1 MAYTDNISRL
11 SRLTAIHLKLQ
22 SNLYV
27 TVEQLSEQFNISKR
41 TVYRDLHALEQANVP
56 IVTVE
61 GKGYTLMD
69 GYKIPP
75 VMFTETE
82 ANALIFAQKIMA
94 KTKDESL
101 INEFNN
107 AIDKVKAVLRSEE
120 KSKAD
125 FLANRT
131 FIGKNWQNEKTSN
144 FLSVVQRALTN
155 FNVLKIDY
163 KKESDVEPILREIE
177 PFAIYHS
184 FSEDWIV
191 VAWCRLRNEFR
202 NFRIDRI
209 KTIVSLPE
217 KFVPHHMTME
227 EYGEIQRKKYL
238 EGNSLHYKNIK
249 TTKMITVKVT
259 YTVKPDFVQK
269 NQENIN
275 LFMTDFKKMDT
286 NEFRYGSYVCGDG
299 KTFVHLSH
307 YKNENIQKKL
317 LQVPSFLSF
326 QKQRDES
333 GLEDL
338 PEIEVMEVI
347 ASSHD
352 IFKF

>member
-1 MAYTDNISRL
+1 MAYTNNISRL

-22 SNLYV
+22 SNVYV
-27 TVEQLSEQFNISKR
+27 SVAQLSKEFNVSKR
-41 TVYRDLHALEQANVP
+41 TVYRDLLALEQANVP
-56 IVTVE
+56 IVAAE

-82 ANALIFAQKIMA
+82 ANALIFAQKMMA

-131 FIGKNWQNEKTSN
+131 FIGKNWQNKKTSK
-144 FLSVVQRALTN
+144 FLSIIQRGLTN
-155 FNVLKIDY
+155 FKVLKITY
-163 KKESDVEPILREIE
+163 KKETDVEPIPRNIE

-209 KTIVSLPE
+209 KTIISLPE
-217 KFVPHHMTME
+217 NFTPHKMTME
-227 EYGEIQRKKYL
+227 EYGEIQRKKYVD
-238 EGNSLHYKNIK
+238 GNGLY
-249 TTKMITVKVT
+249 
-259 YTVKPDFVQK
+259 D
-269 NQENIN
+269 
-275 LFMTDFKKMDT
+275 
-286 NEFRYGSYVCGDG
+286 
-299 KTFVHLSH
+299 
-307 YKNENIQKKL
+307 KNE
-317 LQVPSFLSF
+317 
-326 QKQRDES
+326 
-333 GLEDL
+333 
-338 PEIEVMEVI
+338 
-347 ASSHD
+347 
-352 IFKF
+352 

>member
-1 MAYTDNISRL
+1 MAYTNNISRL

-27 TVEQLSEQFNISKR
+27 SVTQLSKEFHISKR
-41 TVYRDLHALEQANVP
+41 TVYRDLLALEQANVP
-56 IVTVE
+56 IVAVE

-82 ANALIFAQKIMA
+82 ANALIFAQKMME

-101 INEFNN
+101 INEFNK
-107 AIDKVKAVLRSEE
+107 AVDKVKAVLRSEE

-131 FIGKNWQNEKTSN
+131 FIGKNWQNKKTSN
-144 FLSVVQRALTN
+144 FLSVVQRGLTN
-155 FNVLKIDY
+155 FNVLKITY
-163 KKESDVEPILREIE
+163 KKETDLEPIPRDIE

-209 KTIVSLPE
+209 KTMVSLPE
-217 KFVPHHMTME
+217 KFTPHQMTME
-227 EYGEIQRKKYL
+227 EYGEIQRKKYVD
-238 EGNSLHYKNIK
+238 EKGSHN
-249 TTKMITVKVT
+249 
-259 YTVKPDFVQK
+259 
-269 NQENIN
+269 E
-275 LFMTDFKKMDT
+275 T
-286 NEFRYGSYVCGDG
+286 ND
-299 KTFVHLSH
+299 
-307 YKNENIQKKL
+307 
-317 LQVPSFLSF
+317 
-326 QKQRDES
+326 
-333 GLEDL
+333 
-338 PEIEVMEVI
+338 
-347 ASSHD
+347 
-352 IFKF
+352 